1 MRGGANSRNGRCEQS
16 PAACVGMLTLRIPS
30 CASVAFSRRTSSSS
44 TSTSTEPSWS
54 PWPKCTLRASSSP
67 GSGGAR
73 PLRRAACH
81 RRQVHGDARRA
92 RGGVPRGP
100 PSALHG
106 AFLLQ
111 RAGKGS
117 CDQTVGR
124 GARAEGNPRVGI
136 ARGMRQK
143 GRGGG
148 GEAGVDAARSSR
160 ENGARRVRRNAD
172 LHGIPA

>member
-1 MRGGANSRNGRCEQS
+1 M
-16 PAACVGMLTLRIPS
+16 
-30 CASVAFSRRTSSSS
+30 
-44 TSTSTEPSWS
+44 
-54 PWPKCTLRASSSP
+54 
-67 GSGGAR
+67 
-73 PLRRAACH
+73 
-81 RRQVHGDARRA
+81 HGDARRA

-100 PSALHG
+100 LPALHG
-106 AFLLQ
+106 AFLPQ

-117 CDQTVGR
+117 RDQTVGR
-124 GARAEGNPRVGI
+124 GARAEGDPRVGI

-143 GRGGG
+143 ARGGG